1 MSLAID
7 LRYAKDGKKAL
18 TNGGKQRMPGA
29 SSVVRNVQTLKSQA
43 VEQPLESDHMHD
55 HDFLVPSALVDSS
68 LAAEL
73 LRDQT
78 LPLLSRVLARAGKA
92 EDIVLAE
99 HAPLTPWQS
108 WVFGVQ
114 AGLDANS
121 AINLAELWAMA
132 CGIAPAS
139 NRGRWLAEP
148 AHFVIAR
155 DHLRLDD
162 PLGLGITIAEARA
175 LADAIE
181 PVLSE
186 AGWRLEPIEPATLTH
201 WLLYRDD
208 GLDLSGAAIERAIG
222 DNVAAWQ
229 PRTHGGSN
237 DAYAGSDAALDWRR
251 CSNEIQMLWFG
262 HPVNDAREER
272 GLPSINTLWL
282 SGNGAPPS
290 PLPHYRAVDSSLPLL
305 ASLPVEPDATRA
317 LESFDGFMAA
327 ERADDWSGW
336 RTQLEALDARI
347 GALLED
353 QRKGA
358 IGDLTIQLC
367 GRDRIR
373 SMHIAPRDLGKFWRG
388 WGAAPSLIDFF
399 TDDVGPDASA

>member
-1 MSLAID
+1 MHHLD
-7 LRYAKDGKKAL
+7 L
-18 TNGGKQRMPGA
+18 
-29 SSVVRNVQTLKSQA
+29 
-43 VEQPLESDHMHD
+43 
-55 HDFLVPSALVDSS
+55 LVPSALVDRT
-68 LAAEL
+68 LTPEL

-78 LPLLSRVLARAGKA
+78 LPHLSRVFARVGKI
-92 EDIVLAE
+92 EDLVLTE
-99 HAPLTPWQS
+99 HSPLTPWQS

-114 AGLDANS
+114 AGSDASS

-132 CGIAPAS
+132 CGFAPAS

-148 AHFVIAR
+148 AHFVIAH

-162 PLGLGITIAEARA
+162 PHGLGITIAEARA

-201 WLLYRDD
+201 WLLHRDD

-222 DNVAAWQ
+222 DNVAEWQ
-229 PRTHGGSN
+229 PRVHGESN
-237 DAYAGSDAALDWRR
+237 DAPNAGSGNAALDWRR

-272 GLPSINTLWL
+272 GLPSVNTLWL

-290 PLPHYRAVDSSLPLL
+290 LLPHYCAIDSSLPLL

-317 LESFDGFMAA
+317 LESFDGFIVA
-327 ERADDWSGW
+327 ERTDDWSGW
-336 RTQLEALDARI
+336 RIQLETLDARV

-358 IGDLTIQLC
+358 IGELTIVLC

-373 SMHIAPRDLGKFWRG
+373 PLRVAPRDLGKFWRG
-388 WGAAPSLIDFF
+388 WGAAASLADFF
-399 TDDVGPDASA
+399 TDHVEPDASA